1 MYVCMLSD
9 HAEPL
14 DIKKEEEDMP
24 INVDDEPWPM
34 EFGRPPDPES
44 PE

>member
-1 MYVCMLSD
+1 MLSGQEE
-9 HAEPL
+9 EPN
-14 DIKKEEEDMP
+14 IKKEEEDMP

-44 PE
+44 PEIQPG